1 VAADLAMHRPRTRWG
16 SRGVGAVTVV
26 PGRDAGGPDVGGTWS
41 GRGGGHEDWVYL
53 VGRYLVMRQ
62 ENLGLAE
69 DGVGYNVLKH
79 NQAIVVGT
87 ASDAA
92 PTFVNPNLDVVYS
105 EAWIAVDTATP
116 AILEMPD
123 VPPGRYH
130 IAQIVDEWAE
140 ITHNIKAGKA
150 KLPTRVDIRTFDNA
164 HLPGAWAFDHAY
176 LDAALAPADA
186 CGKAPEIRPDPTHRA
201 LTSAGRP
208 QPPRH
213 RRATACAG
221 APGGLAH
228 QRSQAD
234 PGHHDGRRLRRP
246 SRRCRDE
253 VRRAAS
259 LRV

>member
-123 VPPGRYH
+123 VPRGRYH

-150 KLPTRVDIRTFDNA
+150 KLLTRVELGDDVDSAVALQRQFRLSSTRSPHIAQRVDIPIFDNA
-164 HLPGAWAFDHAY
+164 RLPGA
-176 LDAALAPADA
+176 
-186 CGKAPEIRPDPTHRA
+186 
-201 LTSAGRP
+201 
-208 QPPRH
+208 
-213 RRATACAG
+213 
-221 APGGLAH
+221 
-228 QRSQAD
+228 
-234 PGHHDGRRLRRP
+234 
-246 SRRCRDE
+246 
-253 VRRAAS
+253 
-259 LRV
+259 